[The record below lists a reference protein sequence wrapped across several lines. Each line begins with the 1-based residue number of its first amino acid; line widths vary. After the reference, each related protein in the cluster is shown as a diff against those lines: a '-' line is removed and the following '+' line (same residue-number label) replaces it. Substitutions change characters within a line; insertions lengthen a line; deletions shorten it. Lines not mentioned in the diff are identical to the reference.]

1 MAAPDAILAID
12 VGGTKMLA
20 ALVRGTSVLDTVR
33 LPTPADGDPAHW
45 FAVLFAAIETWQGRY
60 DAVGVAV
67 TGIVD
72 DGHWSA
78 LNRKTLNIPDGFPL
92 VATIARFTDAP
103 VFAANDAQAAAWGE
117 YAFGA
122 GGREDMVFLTIS
134 TGIGGGIVTGGRLL
148 GGLGGHFGQLRDL
161 DHPGE
166 TLEDRVS
173 GRWIAAQA
181 ATYAPDATAREVFAA
196 AHAGEGWA
204 KAVVEASARQ
214 AANLCRN
221 VQLALDPRRIVIGG
235 SIGLAEGYLSAMER
249 ALDSVPPRLK
259 PSLHTA
265 ALAENAGVI
274 GIADLAQRRP
284 ATMRENGQ

>member
-20 ALVRGTSVLDTVR
+20 ALVRGSSVLDTVR
-33 LPTPADGDPAHW
+33 LPTPADGDPANW
-45 FAVLFAAIETWQGRY
+45 FAALFSAIESWQGRY
-60 DAVGVAV
+60 GAVGVAV

-78 LNRKTLNIPDGFPL
+78 LNRKTLDIPDRFPL
-92 VATIARFTDAP
+92 VHTVTHHTDAP

-117 YAFGA
+117 HAYGA

-148 GGLGGHFGQLRDL
+148 GGLGGHFGQFCDI

-173 GRWIAAQA
+173 GRWIATQA
-181 ATYAPDATAREVFAA
+181 VAHAPDATAREVFAA
-196 AHAGEGWA
+196 SHAGQGWA
-204 KAVVEASARQ
+204 TAILEASARQ

-249 ALDSVPPRLK
+249 ALEAVPPRLK

-274 GIADLAQRRP
+274 GIADLAQRHQ
-284 ATMRENGQ
+284 ATMRENEQ